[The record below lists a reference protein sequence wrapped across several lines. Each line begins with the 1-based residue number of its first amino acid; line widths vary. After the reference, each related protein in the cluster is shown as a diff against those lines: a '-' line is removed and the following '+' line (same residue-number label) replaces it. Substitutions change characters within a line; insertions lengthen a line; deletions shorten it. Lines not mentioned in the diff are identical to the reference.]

1 MLAPGNGEPDTIG
14 DAGAPKVRADI
25 WMTNRIDHKPTF
37 AALFTPKLVT
47 VLKEGYGARA
57 FRADAFAGLTV
68 AIVALPLSMAIAIAS
83 GLAPANGLVAAIVG
97 GFLVSALG
105 GSRFQIGG
113 PAGAFIVLVSSTTA
127 AHGVDGMLIATFL
140 SGIMLVAAGL
150 LRLGGYVRLVPYPVT
165 IGFTAGIAVIIFI
178 SQIKELL
185 GLTLD
190 GAEPGPVIDKL
201 LADIAALGSANLFA
215 AAVAVPT
222 IAAIFILRHW
232 RPTFP
237 GVLAVVA
244 LAAAVVAAFDL
255 PVDTIGSRF
264 GELPRGLPA
273 PSLPEI
279 SVARIYAVLPA
290 AFSFFLLGAIESLL
304 SATVADAMTGRRH
317 RSNSE
322 LAAQGIA
329 NMAAPILGGMVVTGT
344 IARTATNVRAGAH
357 GPVAGMLHAV
367 FILVF
372 LVAAAPLAVMT
383 PLAALSGV
391 LVVVAWNMVERHAIV
406 SLFRS
411 SAADAAAFAVTFFLT
426 VFRDLTEA
434 IAAGTAIAAI
444 AFIHRMSTS
453 LSIGSAPLVA
463 EDVADEATEDR
474 TAYRKEEAQ
483 PHDVAVYRLSGALF
497 FASAASLGLALDR
510 VLAGQK
516 KLLLD
521 LSNVALIDSTGAQ
534 AVAAF
539 ARDASRRGVF
549 VAIAGAG
556 PEVEKFL
563 LAAGISA
570 SGADFYPAMAAALAD
585 LRARPAAAT
594 GADGRV

>member
-1 MLAPGNGEPDTIG
+1 
-14 DAGAPKVRADI
+14 
-25 WMTNRIDHKPTF
+25 MTHKPDKEPSF

-47 VLKEGYGARA
+47 VLREGYGARA
-57 FRADAFAGLTV
+57 LYADAFAGLTV

-83 GLAPANGLVAAIVG
+83 GLAPERGLVAAIVG

-105 GSRFQIGG
+105 GSRFQVGG
-113 PAGAFIVLVSSTTA
+113 PAGAFIVLVAATTA
-127 AHGVDGMLIATFL
+127 RHGVDGMLIATFL
-140 SGIMLVAAGL
+140 SGLMLIGAGL

-165 IGFTAGIAVIIFI
+165 VGFTAGIAVIILI
-178 SQIKELL
+178 SQLKELL

-190 GAEPGPVIDKL
+190 SAEPGPVIDKL
-201 LADIAALGSANLFA
+201 LADGAALESVNPFA
-215 AAVAVPT
+215 AAVAALTV
-222 IAAIFILRHW
+222 ASILLLRRW
-232 RPTFP
+232 RPSFP

-244 LAAAVVAAFDL
+244 LAAATVAAFDL

-264 GELPRGLPA
+264 GELPRGLAA
-273 PSLPEI
+273 PSLPAL
-279 SVARIYAVLPA
+279 SMAKVSAVLPD
-290 AFSFFLLGAIESLL
+290 AFAFFLLGAIESLL

-322 LAAQGIA
+322 LAAQGLA
-329 NMAAPILGGMVVTGT
+329 NMAAAVFGGMVVTGT
-344 IARTATNVRAGAH
+344 IARTATNIRAGAH

-372 LVAAAPLAVMT
+372 LIAAAPLASMA

-391 LVVVAWNMVERHAIV
+391 LVVVAWTMIERHAIV

-411 SAADAAAFAVTFFLT
+411 SSADAAALAVTFFLT

-444 AFIHRMSTS
+444 AFISRMSAS
-453 LSIGSAPLVA
+453 MSVGGAPLVA
-463 EDVADEATEDR
+463 EDRADAAPEDR
-474 TAYRKEEAQ
+474 AAYRKDDAQ
-483 PHDVAVYRLSGALF
+483 PDDVAVYRLSGALF

-516 KLLLD
+516 
-521 LSNVALIDSTGAQ
+521 ALVLEMSEVSVIDSTGAQ

-539 ARDASRRGVF
+539 ARDASRRGVR
-549 VAIAGAG
+549 VAVAGAG
-556 PEVEKFL
+556 PEVGKFL
-563 LAAGISA
+563 AAAGLASA
-570 SGADFYPAMAAALAD
+570 AIRFYPTLAAALAG
-585 LRARPAAAT
+585 LRV
-594 GADGRV
+594 ADGE